1 MLTWPCY
8 QSSYLQRTL
17 VYILDGAK
25 NERDTSGL
33 KISAELDEKLQ
44 VIEEALSI
52 LVNLELKARELHL
65 QRERVSENAG
75 I

>member
-1 MLTWPCY
+1 
-8 QSSYLQRTL
+8 L

-25 NERDTSGL
+25 DERDTSGL

-65 QRERVSENAG
+65 QRERVSESAV